1 MALMKTIH
9 SLSLAAV
16 IVTLLPSCSLVAR
29 WGSERP
35 RFTLLNEERTQ
46 FAGKE
51 FLTRR
56 YLVAE
61 RPYETFSETL
71 EIRDGFA
78 LSSGSV
84 GSKPSEFPGAM
95 NRAAYE

>member
-35 RFTLLNEERTQ
+35 RFQLLNEERTQ

>member
-9 SLSLAAV
+9 SLFLVAV
-16 IVTLLPSCSLVAR
+16 IVSVLPSCSLVAR

-35 RFTLLNEERTQ
+35 RFSLLSEERTE
-46 FAGKE
+46 FAGNV
-51 FLTRR
+51 FVTRR

-61 RPYETFSETL
+61 RPYETFTETL

-78 LSSGSV
+78 LSSSSV
-84 GSKPSEFPGAM
+84 GTRQGEFPGAM